1 MTDFLTFKDKFD
13 SLLDDVKLLFNKI
26 NPSYKTNK
34 LVIYLGIDLSIEI
47 LRPRK
52 KVKVFFNT
60 IRELDF
66 IKIIFV
72 LCRMHCQTP

>member
-72 LCRMHCQTP
+72 LCHMHCQTP